1 MSSAPDTSLPLA
13 SHLLS
18 TPPSSSG
25 TSTIS
30 DSGTS
35 KTKNEEMALA
45 ARFICAVEKIVEE
58 RLSDNHQ
65 TEAGDAEAQGKTSHG
80 GRATTLAYR
89 HVEEAWDDKAH
100 KYKIV
105 EATQSGAGS
114 LDQYVFVARDRID
127 RTTQEK
133 TTFIDI
139 KSAILRDVLREGCR
153 DFRGISLAGDTPS
166 IDLKV
171 VFHLRSFLRCRRD
184 TAVTAQDTLSQSH
197 LRLLVAYV
205 EAAFESTDKQLCAL
219 IQRNE
224 ITYALLWALFEPNV
238 KVFTTCPGTDAPRC
252 VLYNHYEEREE
263 LDGSKFFRLETR
275 FLATNGKFF
284 GESTTR
290 TKIPF
295 FQGAKRIDFLP
306 AYPLHYHQ
314 DYDGITQELIEN
326 G

>member
-65 TEAGDAEAQGKTSHG
+65 TEAGDAEAQGKTSHA

-114 LDQYVFVARDRID
+114 LDQYHAVP
-127 RTTQEK
+127 T
-133 TTFIDI
+133 
-139 KSAILRDVLREGCR
+139 CR
-153 DFRGISLAGDTPS
+153 
-166 IDLKV
+166 
-171 VFHLRSFLRCRRD
+171 
-184 TAVTAQDTLSQSH
+184 
-197 LRLLVAYV
+197 
-205 EAAFESTDKQLCAL
+205 
-219 IQRNE
+219 
-224 ITYALLWALFEPNV
+224 
-238 KVFTTCPGTDAPRC
+238 
-252 VLYNHYEEREE
+252 
-263 LDGSKFFRLETR
+263 
-275 FLATNGKFF
+275 
-284 GESTTR
+284 
-290 TKIPF
+290 
-295 FQGAKRIDFLP
+295 
-306 AYPLHYHQ
+306 
-314 DYDGITQELIEN
+314 
-326 G
+326 